1 MSTSSKALC
10 YAGLSFSLSIVS
22 SLLRS
27 IGSGNPIAA
36 PGLRT
41 STGKM
46 SSPTRP
52 WLSHEDSF
60 HSSPL
65 HTRTSTLTTL
75 IRTRSQQSL
84 SSPRQSP
91 PVPRH
96 LVEDEETGPI
106 RALRLRNEDDATI
119 ERLLRDERRL
129 SQILHGPQARSLR
142 LIGRSNPRYRWEQ
155 YWKTEQELGTMRKPM

>member
-1 MSTSSKALC
+1 
-10 YAGLSFSLSIVS
+10 
-22 SLLRS
+22 
-27 IGSGNPIAA
+27 
-36 PGLRT
+36 
-41 STGKM
+41 M

-75 IRTRSQQSL
+75 IRSRSQQSL

-96 LVEDEETGPI
+96 LVEDEETGAII
-106 RALRLRNEDDATI
+106 RNLRLRNEDEAAI

-129 SQILHGPQARSLR
+129 SQILHGPQARSVR

-155 YWKTEQELGTMRKPM
+155 YWKTEEELDTMRKPM